1 MLVVARESRRMTQS
15 ELAAKTNI
23 PQGVISKAEHGLTDH
38 SQERLAAIASV
49 LGYPLEMFDWDEEI
63 YGFGSAAFYHR
74 KQKSLSQQHL
84 KKIHADFN
92 LTRIRIKRL
101 THGLDIHGKHHF
113 APLDLEDFDS
123 PRHVAQAAR
132 AMWQLPMGPVRNMV
146 RIVENAEG
154 IVVFEDFG
162 TDKISA
168 ISQWAPGERPIFV
181 LNSVHSPD
189 RQRFT
194 LAHEVAHILMHAIP
208 RESQEQEADEFA
220 SEFLM
225 PQAEISPDLAQG
237 IDLAR
242 AAQLKTVWRVSMGA
256 LIRRAKDLGY
266 ITDSRYTSLSVQMSQ
281 KGWRKREPVEIAP
294 DQPRFVSGVIKA
306 KQDDGYDV
314 EDLGAV
320 AGLHPQEFADKF
332 LPAPA
337 EGPRLRVV
345 NP

>member
-1 MLVVARESRRMTQS
+1 MLVVARESRQMTQS
-15 ELAAKTNI
+15 ELATKAQI
-23 PQGVISKAEHGLTDH
+23 PQGVISKAEHGLTELTN
-38 SQERLAAIASV
+38 ERLSTIAEV
-49 LGYPLEMFDWDEEI
+49 LGYPVELFGWDEEV

-92 LTRIRIKRL
+92 LTRIRVKRL
-101 THGLDIHGKHHF
+101 TQGLDIHGKHQF
-113 APLDLEDFDS
+113 SPLDLDDFDS
-123 PRHVAQAAR
+123 SRHVAQAAR

-146 RIVENAEG
+146 RVVENAEG

-194 LAHEVAHILMHAIP
+194 LAHEVAHILMHATP
-208 RESQEQEADEFA
+208 RETQEQEADEFA

-225 PQAEISPDLAQG
+225 PAAEISPDLARG

-256 LIRRAKDLGY
+256 LIRRARDLGY

-281 KGWRKREPVEIAP
+281 KGWRKREPVEITA
-294 DQPRFVSGVIKA
+294 DEPRFVSSVIKA
-306 KQDDGYDV
+306 KQEDGYDV
-314 EDLGAV
+314 DDLSAV
-320 AGLHPQEFADKF
+320 AGLYPAEFSDKF
-332 LPAPA
+332 LPTPSTAR
-337 EGPRLRVV
+337 RLRVIK
-345 NP
+345 P